1 LLQRQQL
8 SLCRLLLQL
17 LSPVRLPQLLLYQ
30 SSLQLLWYRSL
41 LCSQQRLQPPV
52 QQWPRK
58 VQLRRGPWGPSR
70 HNQHKQRRQRR
81 QQ

>member
-52 QQWPRK
+52 
-58 VQLRRGPWGPSR
+58 
-70 HNQHKQRRQRR
+70 
-81 QQ
+81 